1 MDMMFW
7 VMTIGGLLI
16 TIVVVAGAGF
26 TMYRVFGGLH
36 KTAAEETRILQTG
49 TPARAQVM
57 QIQMGGMTVTTGVHR
72 RLQVVLTLQVQPPNG
87 APYVT
92 QLQTLISELNIP
104 QIQPGSML
112 QVRIDPMNPQKLAI
126 EGFGVAPGPMPG
138 SPPGYP
144 APGMAL
150 MPNVGQAPQPGMPYG
165 APPGAFGMPGA
176 APAAYGMSPGFTP
189 AAPAAGF
196 KLPLGAKI
204 GLVVGGLGA
213 VVGIGAAIVAVV
225 WTMGVGGPSEI
236 CQKTADCCKKM
247 SSSSPAC
254 DNYLKQTGPIADKV
268 CTETYAAYQK
278 TGQCK

>member
-36 KTAAEETRILQTG
+36 KTAAEESRILQTG

-144 APGMAL
+144 APGMAG
-150 MPNVGQAPQPGMPYG
+150 MPNVAQAPQPGMPYG

-213 VVGIGAAIVAVV
+213 VVGIGVAIVAVV

-247 SSSSPAC
+247 SNSSPAC